1 MVDLT
6 RSVFHEIKILFR
18 SSTKYVVDQNDI
30 DLDLDIDYDYQDWL
44 PNSRPLVVMLRQYF
58 VKFGVNISLVISRV
72 ARAHCL
78 QNSGWIQCSE
88 FSLPQ
93 D

>member
-1 MVDLT
+1 MVDIT
-6 RSVFHEIKILFR
+6 RSEIKILFR

-30 DLDLDIDYDYQDWL
+30 DLDIDYDYQGWL

>member
-1 MVDLT
+1 MVDIT
-6 RSVFHEIKILFR
+6 RSEIKILFR

-30 DLDLDIDYDYQDWL
+30 DLDIDYDYQDWL